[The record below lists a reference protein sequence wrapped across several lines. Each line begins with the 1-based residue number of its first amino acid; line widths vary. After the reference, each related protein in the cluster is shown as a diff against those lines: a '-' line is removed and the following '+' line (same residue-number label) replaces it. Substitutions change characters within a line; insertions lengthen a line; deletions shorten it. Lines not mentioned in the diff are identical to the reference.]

1 MKMIKT
7 RLITYPIAYIM
18 WGGLMWYSQIISP
31 IDLTHYLYYIPLCN
45 AGFYHILQTSPYWVI
60 EFFRIIYLYSFS
72 ICIIGGIGYY
82 LIIKKDYLKADI
94 ILIDIALGWLIAGLI
109 YTFVVVQSPFQVG
122 VAQDLINTPYLWIF
136 TKPTYEIPSLHTAY
150 SVLMALHFKNEK
162 SKIKY
167 LFYAFGILIPIS
179 TLFMG
184 QHWIIDVITGIIF
197 AYLLYRIPK
206 EVHLKIHHA
215 LNYLAGHYG
224 ICERMC
230 EKNIEITNKVSGQ
243 RNRGLV

>member
-1 MKMIKT
+1 
-7 RLITYPIAYIM
+7 
-18 WGGLMWYSQIISP
+18 
-31 IDLTHYLYYIPLCN
+31 
-45 AGFYHILQTSPYWVI
+45 
-60 EFFRIIYLYSFS
+60 
-72 ICIIGGIGYY
+72 
-82 LIIKKDYLKADI
+82 
-94 ILIDIALGWLIAGLI
+94 
-109 YTFVVVQSPFQVG
+109 
-122 VAQDLINTPYLWIF
+122 
-136 TKPTYEIPSLHTAY
+136 
-150 SVLMALHFKNEK
+150 
-162 SKIKY
+162 
-167 LFYAFGILIPIS
+167 
-179 TLFMG
+179 MG